1 MKQRRRALFTLPKDE
16 TEEESFE
23 SPAAFDEHQTEMKSA
38 LALNKDD
45 TEMEGYG
52 LKMPAMDTDQHEAS
66 NNSLVTKELFPP
78 SNDVSITY
86 CKLIPFSSA
95 TWNDKSLV
103 KTVTKIWGEQ
113 TYSFKILYPRLY
125 CKECGLDR
133 YICVYDD
140 TFIDVHSKGDIWY
153 DTEFINIFS
162 FLVCRGSHTVQTT
175 FAPKKSPHLVVIVF
189 PQHSWSTAKI
199 NVMPGPLPDKMVLL
213 LWERSHYAVMEVIM
227 SSRTMNIYN
236 GLNKSLSAWYPHA
249 EYILK
254 MLGIIKAPFKSP
266 AVQFQSL
273 PMSTTIVL
281 DDGQNDWHISA
292 EVFIT
297 QHDGHNCG
305 PIACLKILEVFQM
318 MTLRKV
324 REELKTRSYRQ
335 IVMDKYKELIMELQT
350 HLHISKKVRIEDC
363 VSTMHPHLCLCN
375 TFEHINN
382 QAFQYELLGVR
393 AYP

>member
-1 MKQRRRALFTLPKDE
+1 
-16 TEEESFE
+16 
-23 SPAAFDEHQTEMKSA
+23 
-38 LALNKDD
+38 
-45 TEMEGYG
+45 
-52 LKMPAMDTDQHEAS
+52 
-66 NNSLVTKELFPP
+66 
-78 SNDVSITY
+78 
-86 CKLIPFSSA
+86 
-95 TWNDKSLV
+95 
-103 KTVTKIWGEQ
+103 
-113 TYSFKILYPRLY
+113 
-125 CKECGLDR
+125 
-133 YICVYDD
+133 
-140 TFIDVHSKGDIWY
+140 
-153 DTEFINIFS
+153 
-162 FLVCRGSHTVQTT
+162 
-175 FAPKKSPHLVVIVF
+175 
-189 PQHSWSTAKI
+189 
-199 NVMPGPLPDKMVLL
+199 
-213 LWERSHYAVMEVIM
+213 M
-227 SSRTMNIYN
+227 SSRTMNIYD

-297 QHDGHNCG
+297 QYDGHNCG